1 MGQKYKVFINT
12 KLIILTTSL
21 PKSKHSLVLP
31 LGPTSFKAILQ
42 VLKESKAKKIY
53 LIGDDSVTLLE
64 TFKSKL
70 TVVQAGGGLV
80 RNQSGKI
87 LFIFRKGKWDLPK
100 GKIDK
105 GETLQEG
112 AKREVK
118 EETGI
123 KKLQLNGLAGV
134 TYHIF
139 KRNDK
144 YQLKETHWFFMET
157 TYTGKLKP
165 ELQEEI
171 TKAKWK
177 GPKKTAKA
185 LENSYGNIKYLLKDL
200 TIGYTLT
207 QSGTNRL

>member
-1 MGQKYKVFINT
+1 MYKVFINT
-12 KLIILTTSL
+12 KWIILTTSL
-21 PKSKHSLVLP
+21 PKFKHALVLP
-31 LGPTSFKAILQ
+31 LAATSFQTILQ
-42 VLKESKAKKIY
+42 VLKETNAKKIY
-53 LIGDDSVTLLE
+53 LIGDDPATLLG

-70 TVVQAGGGLV
+70 PVVQAGGGLV
-80 RNQSGKI
+80 RNQSGKM

-105 GETLQEG
+105 GETLEKG

-118 EETGI
+118 EETGV

-144 YQLKETHWFFMET
+144 YQLKETHWFHMTT

-165 ELQEEI
+165 ELQEDI

-177 GPKKTAKA
+177 GLKKTAKA
-185 LENSYGNIKYLLKDL
+185 LENSYGNIKFLLKDFK
-200 TIGYTLT
+200 I
-207 QSGTNRL
+207 S

>member
-1 MGQKYKVFINT
+1 M
-12 KLIILTTSL
+12 TSP
-21 PKSKHSLVLP
+21 PKSKHALVLP
-31 LGPTSFKAILQ
+31 LGPTSFKTILQ
-42 VLKESKAKKIY
+42 VLKETNAKKIY
-53 LIGDDSVTLLE
+53 LIGDDSATLLE

-70 TVVQAGGGLV
+70 SVVQAGGGLV

-118 EETGI
+118 EETGV
-123 KKLQLNGLAGV
+123 KKLQINGLAGV

-139 KRNDK
+139 KRNDQ
-144 YQLKETHWFFMET
+144 YQLKETHWFNMVT

-165 ELQEEI
+165 ELQEDI

-200 TIGYTLT
+200 KIC
-207 QSGTNRL
+207 

>member
-12 KLIILTTSL
+12 KLMILTTSL
-21 PKSKHSLVLP
+21 PKSKHALVLP
-31 LGPTSFKAILQ
+31 LAATSFQTILQ
-42 VLKESKAKKIY
+42 VLKDTKAKKIY
-53 LIGDDSVTLLE
+53 LIGHDPATLLG

-70 TVVQAGGGLV
+70 PVIQAGGGLV
-80 RNQSGKI
+80 RNQSGKM

-105 GETLQEG
+105 GETLEKG

-118 EETGI
+118 EETGV

-144 YQLKETHWFFMET
+144 YQLKETHWFHMTT

-165 ELQEEI
+165 ELQEDI

-177 GPKKTAKA
+177 GPKKTVKA

-200 TIGYTLT
+200 KI
-207 QSGTNRL
+207 S

>member
-1 MGQKYKVFINT
+1 
-12 KLIILTTSL
+12 
-21 PKSKHSLVLP
+21 LVLP

>member
-12 KLIILTTSL
+12 KLMILTTSL
-21 PKSKHSLVLP
+21 PKSKHALVLP
-31 LGPTSFKAILQ
+31 LSATSFQAILQ
-42 VLKESKAKKIY
+42 VLKETKAKKIY
-53 LIGDDSVTLLE
+53 LIGDDTATLMN

-70 TVVQAGGGLV
+70 PVVQAGGGLV
-80 RNQSGKI
+80 RNQSGKM

-105 GETLQEG
+105 DETLEKG

-118 EETGI
+118 EETGV
-123 KKLQLNGLAGV
+123 KKLHINGLAGV

-144 YQLKETHWFFMET
+144 FQLKETHWFHMT
-157 TYTGKLKP
+157 TSYTGKLKP
-165 ELQEEI
+165 ELQEDI

-185 LENSYGNIKYLLKDL
+185 LENSYGNIKYLMEDL
-200 TIGYTLT
+200 MI
-207 QSGTNRL
+207 S

>member
-1 MGQKYKVFINT
+1 M
-12 KLIILTTSL
+12 ILTTTL
-21 PKSKHSLVLP
+21 PKSKHALVLP
-31 LGPTSFKAILQ
+31 LATTSFQTILQ
-42 VLKESKAKKIY
+42 VLKETKAKKIY
-53 LIGDDSVTLLE
+53 LIGDDPATLLG

-70 TVVQAGGGLV
+70 PVVQAGGGLV
-80 RNQSGKI
+80 RNQSGKM

-105 GETLQEG
+105 GETLEKG

-118 EETGI
+118 EETGV
-123 KKLQLNGLAGV
+123 KKLQLNGMAGV

-144 YQLKETHWFFMET
+144 YQLKETHWFHMTT

-165 ELQEEI
+165 ELQEDI

-200 TIGYTLT
+200 KIG
-207 QSGTNRL
+207 

>member
-105 GETLQEG
+105 GETLEEG

-200 TIGYTLT
+200 KIG
-207 QSGTNRL
+207 

>member
-1 MGQKYKVFINT
+1 M
-12 KLIILTTSL
+12 ILTTAL
-21 PKSKHSLVLP
+21 PKSKHALVLP
-31 LGPTSFKAILQ
+31 LAATSFQTILQ
-42 VLKESKAKKIY
+42 VLKETRAKKIY
-53 LIGDDSVTLLE
+53 LIGDDPATLLE

-70 TVVQAGGGLV
+70 SVVQAGGGLV
-80 RNQSGKI
+80 RNQSGKM

-105 GETLQEG
+105 GESLEEG

-118 EETGI
+118 EETGV

-144 YQLKETHWFFMET
+144 YQLKETYWFNMTT

-165 ELQEEI
+165 ELQEDI

-185 LENSYGNIKYLLKDL
+185 LENSYGNIKHLLKDL
-200 TIGYTLT
+200 KI
-207 QSGTNRL
+207 S

>member
-1 MGQKYKVFINT
+1 M
-12 KLIILTTSL
+12 ILTTVL
-21 PKSKHSLVLP
+21 PKSKGALVLP
-31 LGPTSFKAILQ
+31 LASTSFQTILH
-42 VLKESKAKKIY
+42 VLKEAKQKKIY
-53 LIGDDSVTLLE
+53 LIGDDPAMLLE

-70 TVVQAGGGLV
+70 PVVQAGGGLV
-80 RNQSGKI
+80 RNKSDKI

-105 GETLQEG
+105 GETLEKG

-118 EETGI
+118 EETGV

-139 KRNDK
+139 KRNNI
-144 YQLKETHWFFMET
+144 YQLKETHWFHMTT

-165 ELQEEI
+165 ELQEDI

-185 LENSYGNIKYLLKDL
+185 LENSYDNIKYLLKDL
-200 TIGYTLT
+200 KIG
-207 QSGTNRL
+207 

>member
-1 MGQKYKVFINT
+1 M
-12 KLIILTTSL
+12 ILTTAL
-21 PKSKHSLVLP
+21 PKSKNSLVFP
-31 LGPTSFKAILQ
+31 LETTSLQTILQ
-42 VLKESKAKKIY
+42 VLKETKTRKIY
-53 LIGDDSVTLLE
+53 LMGDDPATLLK

-70 TVVQAGGGLV
+70 PVVQAGGGLV
-80 RNQSGKI
+80 RNQSGKM

-105 GETLQEG
+105 GETLEKG

-118 EETGI
+118 EETGV
-123 KKLQLNGLAGV
+123 KKLELNGLAGV

-144 YQLKETHWFFMET
+144 YQLKETHWFHMTT

-165 ELQEEI
+165 ELQEDI

-200 TIGYTLT
+200 KIG
-207 QSGTNRL
+207 

>member
-1 MGQKYKVFINT
+1 MV
-12 KLIILTTSL
+12 LTTAL

-31 LGPTSFKAILQ
+31 LVDTSFQAILQ
-42 VLKESKAKKIY
+42 VLKKSKSKKIY
-53 LIGDDSVTLLE
+53 LIGNDSSTLLE

-70 TVVQAGGGLV
+70 SVVQAGGGLV
-80 RNQSGKI
+80 RNQMGKM

-105 GETLQEG
+105 GETLEEG

-118 EETGI
+118 EETGV
-123 KKLQLNGLAGV
+123 KKLRINGLAGV
-134 TYHIF
+134 TYHVF
-139 KRNDK
+139 KRNHK
-144 YQLKETHWFFMET
+144 YHLKETHWFHMVT

-165 ELQEEI
+165 QLQEEI
-171 TKAKWK
+171 TKVKWK

-200 TIGYTLT
+200 KIG
-207 QSGTNRL
+207 

>member
-21 PKSKHSLVLP
+21 PKSEHALIFP
-31 LGPTSFKAILQ
+31 LAATSFKTILQ
-42 VLKESKAKKIY
+42 ALKKTKTEKVY
-53 LIGDDSVTLLE
+53 LIGDDPATLLE

-70 TVVQAGGGLV
+70 QVVQAGGGLV
-80 RNQSGKI
+80 RNQSGKM

-105 GETLQEG
+105 GETILEG

-118 EETGI
+118 EETGV
-123 KKLQLNGLAGV
+123 KKLQINRLAGI

-139 KRNDK
+139 KRNDI
-144 YQLKETHWFFMET
+144 YQLKETHWFYMAT
-157 TYTGKLKP
+157 TYNGKLQP
-165 ELQEEI
+165 EIQEDI

-177 GPKKTAKA
+177 GPKKMAKA
-185 LENSYGNIKYLLKDL
+185 LENSYENIKYLLKDL
-200 TIGYTLT
+200 KIG
-207 QSGTNRL
+207 

>member
-105 GETLQEG
+105 GETLEEG

-177 GPKKTAKA
+177 VPKKTAKA

-200 TIGYTLT
+200 KIGYTLT

>member
-12 KLIILTTSL
+12 KLMILTTSL
-21 PKSKHSLVLP
+21 PKSKRALVLP
-31 LGPTSFKAILQ
+31 LAATSFQTILQ
-42 VLKESKAKKIY
+42 VLKETKAKKIY
-53 LIGDDSVTLLE
+53 LIGDDPATLLG

-70 TVVQAGGGLV
+70 PVIQAGGGLV
-80 RNQSGKI
+80 RNQSGKM

-105 GETLQEG
+105 GETLEKG

-118 EETGI
+118 EETGV

-144 YQLKETHWFFMET
+144 YQLKETHWFHMTT

-165 ELQEEI
+165 ELQEDI

-177 GPKKTAKA
+177 GPKKTVKA

-200 TIGYTLT
+200 KI
-207 QSGTNRL
+207 S

>member
-1 MGQKYKVFINT
+1 M
-12 KLIILTTSL
+12 ILTTAL
-21 PKSKHSLVLP
+21 PKSKNSLVFP
-31 LGPTSFKAILQ
+31 LETTTFQTILQ
-42 VLKESKAKKIY
+42 VLNETKARKIY
-53 LIGDDSVTLLE
+53 LMGYDPATLLK

-70 TVVQAGGGLV
+70 PVVQAGGGLV
-80 RNQSGKI
+80 RNQSGKM

-105 GETLQEG
+105 GETLEKG

-118 EETGI
+118 EETGV
-123 KKLQLNGLAGV
+123 KKLELNGLAGV

-144 YQLKETHWFFMET
+144 YQLKETHWFHMT
-157 TYTGKLKP
+157 TAYTGKLKP
-165 ELQEEI
+165 ELQEDI

-185 LENSYGNIKYLLKDL
+185 LENSYGNINYLLKDL
-200 TIGYTLT
+200 KI
-207 QSGTNRL
+207 S

>member
-105 GETLQEG
+105 GETLEEG

>member
-1 MGQKYKVFINT
+1 M
-12 KLIILTTSL
+12 ILTTAL

-31 LGPTSFKAILQ
+31 LADTSFQVILQ
-42 VLKESKAKKIY
+42 VLKKSKSKKIY
-53 LIGDDSVTLLE
+53 LTGHDSATLLE

-70 TVVQAGGGLV
+70 SVVQAGGGLV
-80 RNQSGKI
+80 RNQTGKM
-87 LFIFRKGKWDLPK
+87 LFIFRKGEWDLPK

-105 GETLQEG
+105 GETLEEG

-118 EETGI
+118 EETGV
-123 KKLQLNGLAGV
+123 KKLRLNGLAGV

-139 KRNDK
+139 KRNHK
-144 YQLKETHWFFMET
+144 YQLKETHWFHMTT

-171 TKAKWK
+171 TKVKWK
-177 GPKKTAKA
+177 GRKKTVKA

-200 TIGYTLT
+200 KIV
-207 QSGTNRL
+207 